1 MKTKKD
7 FWKTIIYAYVA
18 IFSGIIIL
26 LASPVDSNTEIYYL
40 ITVILL
46 EVLGIVIIQKALK
59 IYRSL
64 DDKSIYPKQLGFLNQ
79 LASRLYSDKTT
90 SNIVITLALLFGAS
104 IGLFFGINYL

>member
-40 ITVILL
+40 ITVTYT
-46 EVLGIVIIQKALK
+46 K
-59 IYRSL
+59 
-64 DDKSIYPKQLGFLNQ
+64 
-79 LASRLYSDKTT
+79 
-90 SNIVITLALLFGAS
+90 
-104 IGLFFGINYL
+104 